1 MIEHLENAQAQFAGK
16 VVLVTGA
23 GRGLGRAIALAF
35 ARQGAVLAVNDLT
48 PINLD
53 ETVSQIRALGTEV
66 KDYVFD
72 VARKMPAEELVSEV
86 LEDYGGLDILIS
98 HAAVHPHMDLLE
110 MDEWDFRRTMD
121 VNLSAAFFMT
131 QLAGRVMRS
140 QAGGV
145 IINIGADI
153 GTVKG
158 QQESVAFWVSKM
170 GLIGLTVA
178 AAKELAPYNIRVN
191 AVIPGARGHGLRDL
205 SETQVIRVHDIFS
218 KVRLSSNEP
227 QGEITDLMLYVCS
240 QAGNHLNGHIINA

>member
-1 MIEHLENAQAQFAGK
+1 MIEDLENAKTQFAGK

-23 GRGLGRAIALAF
+23 GRGLGRASALAF
-35 ARQGAVLAVNDLT
+35 ARQGATLAVNDLT

-53 ETVSQIRALGTEV
+53 ETVSQICALGTEV

-72 VARKMPAEELVSEV
+72 LARKMPAEELVSEV
-86 LEDYGGLDILIS
+86 LEDWGRLDVLIN
-98 HAAVHPHMDLLE
+98 HATVHPHMDLLE

-131 QLAGRVMRS
+131 QLAGRAMRS

-153 GTVKG
+153 GAVIG
-158 QQESVAFWVSKM
+158 QQESIAFWVSKM

-191 AVIPGARGHGLRDL
+191 AVIPGASGHGLQDL
-205 SETQVIRVHDIFS
+205 IEAQVIRVDEVFS
-218 KVRLSSNEP
+218 KGRLPSNEP
-227 QGEITDLMLYVCS
+227 LGGFTDLMLYVCS
-240 QAGNHLNGHIINA
+240 QAGDHLSGHIINV